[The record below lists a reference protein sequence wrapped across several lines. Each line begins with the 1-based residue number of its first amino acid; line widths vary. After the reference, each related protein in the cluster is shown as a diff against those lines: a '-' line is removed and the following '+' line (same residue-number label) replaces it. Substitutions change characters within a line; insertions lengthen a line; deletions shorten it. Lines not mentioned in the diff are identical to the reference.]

1 MGKKKKLGKVI
12 PLTSDDQLLF
22 LLSTGKMMNEVLAA
36 SCVPGLVEISETCF
50 RVLMGLTSDLV

>member
-1 MGKKKKLGKVI
+1 MEKKIEKVI

-36 SCVPGLVEISETCF
+36 SSVPGLVDISETCF
-50 RVLMGLTSDLV
+50 KVPMCTTSDLV